1 MKIAVVGCLHGLL
14 DKMYA
19 DIINANK
26 NLKFHN
32 TIINNN

>member
-19 DIINANK
+19 DIINAD
-26 NLKFHN
+26 LKLQEC
-32 TIINNN
+32 

>member
-19 DIINANK
+19 DIINADRKSQDCLN
-26 NLKFHN
+26 
-32 TIINNN
+32 